1 MSTYVARP
9 GSSAH
14 ETGRAVDLHLGYG
27 IDSDNE
33 EKIRASAAWKW
44 LVANA
49 ERFGFYPYKNE
60 AWHWEYGAPHD
71 STGATYRREIAEGSA
86 QGWLP
91 RE

>member
-1 MSTYVARP
+1 MSDAIQGLEPTLVWKYFAEIARVP
-9 GSSAH
+9 RCSKH
-14 ETGRAVDLHLGYG
+14 
-27 IDSDNE
+27 E